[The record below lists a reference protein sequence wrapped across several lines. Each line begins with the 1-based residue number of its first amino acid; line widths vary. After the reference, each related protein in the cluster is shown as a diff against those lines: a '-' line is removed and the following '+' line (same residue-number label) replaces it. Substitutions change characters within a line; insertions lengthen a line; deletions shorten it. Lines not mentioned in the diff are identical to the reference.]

1 MQAMADEFHQRRS
14 WLVRGTALLGVVV
27 AAVLLLSN
35 CGRSPQRNVAAAA
48 ESLLLNGQALAAL
61 EAVEVCL
68 RRYPQ
73 DQDLQQLRVLALLKL
88 SRFEIALTAI
98 QQSADS
104 TATVHAAMVH
114 DDADIREGV
123 MRLVAEQGLPVTCRD
138 LVRTLND
145 HRAGVRR
152 QGARAMGARRD
163 CAADRP
169 LYRLLN
175 DDNDEVRRAAV
186 IAFGERQ
193 DPRATGWLIAFCN
206 SAGTNLMAETQTALI
221 RLACVDNQ
229 ELLRR
234 TLQVGTPPQR
244 LGAALALARLHDES
258 ALAVLLSAA
267 RQGEVKQRC
276 RVILALAEYSGKGT
290 TDALTA
296 LANDPEPLVRAEV
309 ARVLRNAA
317 RLE

>member
-1 MQAMADEFHQRRS
+1 MQAMADRFPQLSS
-14 WLVRGTALLGVVV
+14 WLGRGTVWLGVAV
-27 AAVLLLSN
+27 AALLLLSN
-35 CGRSPQRNVAAAA
+35 CDRSPQKKVTAAA

-73 DQDLQQLRVLALLKL
+73 DQNLQQLRVLALLKL
-88 SRFEIALTAI
+88 GRFEMALTAI

-104 TATVHAAMVH
+104 TAIIHAALIH
-114 DDADIREGV
+114 DDADIRAAV

-145 HRAGVRR
+145 HSAGVRR

-163 CAADRP
+163 CSADRP

-186 IAFGERQ
+186 IAFGDRQ

-206 SAGTNLMAETQTALI
+206 AAGTNLMADTQTALA
-221 RLACVDNQ
+221 RLACAGNQ
-229 ELLRR
+229 DLLRR
-234 TLQVGTPPQR
+234 TLQAGTPPQR
-244 LGAALALARLHDES
+244 LGAALALARLQDEA
-258 ALAVLLSAA
+258 ALPVLFSAA

-276 RVILALAEYSGKGT
+276 RVISALAEYSGKGT

-309 ARVLRNAA
+309 ARVLRNAS
-317 RLE
+317 RPE